1 MKAEASRDK
10 GLRTW
15 DPGRREGRQ
24 EEALRMLRMQ
34 ARFQRGCDLQGG
46 RASQPD
52 EGSRDSRVEA
62 GTLLF
67 PLATGVS
74 FHIDSVD
81 EQGELFTIFFVLHH
95 LH

>member
-1 MKAEASRDK
+1 
-10 GLRTW
+10 
-15 DPGRREGRQ
+15 
-24 EEALRMLRMQ
+24 MLRMQ

-74 FHIDSVD
+74 LHIDSVD
-81 EQGELFTIFFVLHH
+81 EQGELFTVFFVLHR

>member
-10 GLRTW
+10 GLLTW
-15 DPGRREGRQ
+15 DLGRREGRQ

-52 EGSRDSRVEA
+52 EGS
-62 GTLLF
+62 
-67 PLATGVS
+67 
-74 FHIDSVD
+74 
-81 EQGELFTIFFVLHH
+81 
-95 LH
+95 